1 MENAPKIMIVE
12 DDRKIR
18 RLLEMELEHAGYKV
32 ASFDSGIDA
41 LENFKQFAP
50 DLVILDIMLPDM
62 DGYEIAQNLRK
73 LSPDVLILMLT
84 ALGMKKDKLTGFES
98 GADDYLTKPF
108 DNEELLARIKAL
120 LRRKHI
126 DVSRP
131 YKIGSLEIYED
142 RRTVYYDG
150 KEIDLTKT
158 EFELLI
164 YLVKNR
170 NRAVSKEEI
179 LNAVWGID
187 YYGSDNTVEVYINY
201 LRKKLSPDLIKTV
214 RGIGYRLVGE
224 ELETNH

>member
-1 MENAPKIMIVE
+1 
-12 DDRKIR
+12 
-18 RLLEMELEHAGYKV
+18 
-32 ASFDSGIDA
+32 
-41 LENFKQFAP
+41 
-50 DLVILDIMLPDM
+50 
-62 DGYEIAQNLRK
+62 
-73 LSPDVLILMLT
+73 
-84 ALGMKKDKLTGFES
+84 
-98 GADDYLTKPF
+98 
-108 DNEELLARIKAL
+108 
-120 LRRKHI
+120 
-126 DVSRP
+126 
-131 YKIGSLEIYED
+131 
-142 RRTVYYDG
+142 VYYDG

-158 EFELLI
+158 EFELLM